1 MGFTWYLLYG
11 VLVLK
16 GLILN
21 CFFMC
26 GTLEL
31 ESVDLMAPIQGRL
44 RTFMATVND
53 PDTHELLEDIIA
65 LNCWKTLLPGVSVV
79 NTSCNAINTIVCV
92 QGPLWQSVTVSI
104 PPDRDITDSEVY
116 LFVVV
121 LFFVDKNLRDGEPR
135 VWRELNAAWDAQFG
149 LPPGGGPTTLN
160 GRPALW
166 FPSTRGIFL

>member
-1 MGFTWYLLYG
+1 M
-11 VLVLK
+11 V
-16 GLILN
+16 
-21 CFFMC
+21 
-26 GTLEL
+26 
-31 ESVDLMAPIQGRL
+31 PIQGRL
-44 RTFMATVND
+44 QTFMATVND

-135 VWRELNAAWDAQFG
+135 VWRELNAAWDAQLG
-149 LPPGGGPTTLN
+149 LPPGGRTNNFERTTSAMVPFYSGNFSVMEASMPLYN
-160 GRPALW
+160 Q
-166 FPSTRGIFL
+166 